1 MSLLHTHSQL
11 QNDWGTRLSSSCA
24 LSYQV
29 GRSLD
34 GRGEPVTSFNGPMG
48 TVAKR
53 PDNGGKGKPARIQTK
68 NQAFLAEVTP

>member
-34 GRGEPVTSFNGPMG
+34 GRGEPVTSFNGPIG
-48 TVAKR
+48 GR
-53 PDNGGKGKPARIQTK
+53 DNGGKGKPAVIQTK
-68 NQAFLAEVTP
+68 IQTNPAFLAEVTP